1 MKSYRVYKNVNKQPY
16 IMGLRLSLFY
26 LYILLLIIVIFLLSA
41 GITFFKLA
49 FYTVW
54 VKPAIPII
62 GGLVLI
68 VGALANIGKV
78 LGDSRDY
85 RGFITSIVLYL
96 AVYFCLV
103 GIVAF
108 IMAG

>member
-1 MKSYRVYKNVNKQPY
+1 
-16 IMGLRLSLFY
+16 
-26 LYILLLIIVIFLLSA
+26 
-41 GITFFKLA
+41 
-49 FYTVW
+49 
-54 VKPAIPII
+54 
-62 GGLVLI
+62 VLI

-103 GIVAF
+103 GIAAF